1 MRMLSGRYNEQVNAV
16 EITNYENEY
25 FLRLDCGKWET
36 GLRTTPWSQCRLD
49 ALALDEPLE
58 YARLMLSGEIQ
69 DWLDAIDDDSVW

>member
-16 EITNYENEY
+16 DIVNYENGY

-36 GLRTTPWSQCRLD
+36 GLRTTPWSQCKLD

-69 DWLDAIDDDSVW
+69 DWLDVIDDDSVW

>member
-1 MRMLSGRYNEQVNAV
+1 MKMLSGRYNEQVNAV
-16 EITNYENEY
+16 DIVNHGNGC

-36 GLRTTPWSQCRLD
+36 GLRTTPWSQCKLD

>member
-16 EITNYENEY
+16 DIVNHESGY
-25 FLRLDCGKWET
+25 FLRLDCGKWEM
-36 GLRTTPWSQCRLD
+36 GLRTTPWSQCKLD
-49 ALALDEPLE
+49 ALALDKPLE

>member
-16 EITNYENEY
+16 DIVNHENGY

-36 GLRTTPWSQCRLD
+36 GLRTTPWSQCKLD

>member
-16 EITNYENEY
+16 DIVNHENGY
-25 FLRLDCGKWET
+25 FLSLDCGKWET
-36 GLRTTPWSQCRLD
+36 GLRTTPWSQCKLD

>member
-1 MRMLSGRYNEQVNAV
+1 MRMLSGRYNEKVNAV
-16 EITNYENEY
+16 DIVNYENGY

-36 GLRTTPWSQCRLD
+36 GLRTTPWSQCKLD

>member
-1 MRMLSGRYNEQVNAV
+1 MRMLSGRYNQQVNAV
-16 EITNYENEY
+16 DIVNHENRY

-36 GLRTTPWSQCRLD
+36 GLRTTQWSQCKLD